1 MSIYTEDDLAALG
14 RPHVQRAWFCE
25 TELPMGL
32 RRLHTGM
39 GPIEIGGNEW
49 QGVSDPF
56 GGQLIG
62 VGSVE
67 EPEFGQASAVDVVI
81 SGANREFLR
90 QMWVDRHDIEGVRA
104 DLFVAMFDAES
115 GDPVVPLR
123 RWFPGKLTAP
133 KFSIVGA
140 NVRFI
145 GMKIVSPFEGLNFPE
160 TGSMWS
166 PAGQRARYP
175 GDAGLD
181 LITGPIIEE
190 YKA

>member
-1 MSIYTEDDLAALG
+1 MSLYTEDDLAALG
-14 RPHVQRAWFCE
+14 RPHCQRAWFAE
-25 TELPMGL
+25 VDLPSGL

-39 GPIEIGGNEW
+39 GPIEIAGLEW

-62 VGSVE
+62 IGSIE

-81 SGANREFLR
+81 SGANRAFFR
-90 QMWVDRHDIEGVRA
+90 QMWVDRHALEGGRC
-104 DLFVAMFDAES
+104 DLYVASFDAES
-115 GDPVVPLR
+115 GDVVVPLK

-140 NVRFI
+140 NIRFMS
-145 GMKIVSPFEGLNFPE
+145 MKIVSPFEGLNFPE
-160 TGSMWS
+160 TRMMWS

-175 GDAGLD
+175 GDEGLD
-181 LITGPIIEE
+181 LITSDIIEE